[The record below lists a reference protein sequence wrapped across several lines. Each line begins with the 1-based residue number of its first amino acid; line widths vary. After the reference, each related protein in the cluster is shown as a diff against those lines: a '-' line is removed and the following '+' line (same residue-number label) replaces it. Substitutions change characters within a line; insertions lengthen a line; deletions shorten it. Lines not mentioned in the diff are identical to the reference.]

1 METSDGHFVVGEVK
15 EKTEAEAQYRTAVEA
30 GRTAGIVNWAGDDGE
45 YCGSSASGRM

>member
-1 METSDGHFVVGEVK
+1 METSDGKFVVGEVK

-45 YCGSSASGRM
+45 YCAPSTYDKM